1 MVKIQQKKDIIKKY
15 KKWGKLRNF
24 YNIDNVPVGVATKLM
39 TGWPNVDPT
48 SAQNLSPTMKEMV
61 RIAKQYN
68 GKLHGYVVP
77 VESGRDDAR
86 ISFEGFYIKADPR
99 TAKKISNDTR
109 PDEFDEIKTNYWRF
123 WWD

>member
-1 MVKIQQKKDIIKKY
+1 
-15 KKWGKLRNF
+15 
-24 YNIDNVPVGVATKLM
+24 M
-39 TGWPNVDPT
+39 TEWPNVDPYST
-48 SAQNLSPTMKEMV
+48 HNLSPMMTEMV

-86 ISFEGFYIKADPR
+86 ITFEGFYIKADPR
-99 TAKKISNDTR
+99 TAIKISNETR
-109 PDEFDEIKTNYWRF
+109 PDEFAEIKTNYWRF

>member
-1 MVKIQQKKDIIKKY
+1 
-15 KKWGKLRNF
+15 
-24 YNIDNVPVGVATKLM
+24 M
-39 TGWPNVDPT
+39 TGYPNVDPNDR
-48 SAQNLSPTMKEMV
+48 QNNSPTMKEMV

-86 ISFEGFYIKADPR
+86 ISFEGFYIKAGPR
-99 TAKKISNDTR
+99 TAIEVSNRTS
-109 PDEFDEIKTNYWRF
+109 PDEFDEVEVKTNYWRF